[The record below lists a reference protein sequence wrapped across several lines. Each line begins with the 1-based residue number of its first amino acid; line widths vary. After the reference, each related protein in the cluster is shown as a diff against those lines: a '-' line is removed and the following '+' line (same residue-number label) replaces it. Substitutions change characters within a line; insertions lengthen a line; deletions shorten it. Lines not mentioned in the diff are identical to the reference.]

1 MRTTIACERCRAQ
14 FPEFGFLHPDDL
26 EYRQDELSVVQKLR
40 LLVIVAVSHRYSE
53 SYTADIN
60 NKNILFIASEVQKRV
75 TSGPS
80 VALIQTFLILSLCN
94 WGDGDGFNAWMHCGI
109 ATRMAQGLLSTGF
122 ASCGKRETLSEL
134 EKRTLWTCFKMDRLL
149 SCGKRRQAMFS
160 DGDMHFS
167 LPVNDT
173 QFLFGQSPQA
183 APIDDSLKV
192 YGSDDHLVLLIQGL
206 RIWSRVHT
214 WIAEGGRRQPGMTEP
229 EQCPFNETSDWSK
242 MKQDLIKWRQ
252 SQDALMK
259 YPATKVSVHAQRGQ
273 AERFGY
279 INLVYYVSL
288 LFLCREFIPFS
299 PVDEVKPRGPIEPP
313 LLKVRGPDSFWLQN
327 VFDLYDAASQ
337 ISSLLSDLEHVGC
350 PLRTPFSGLCAFSS
364 TLWSIYGAAFPNFMG
379 FTPSQTSDADSQ
391 AERTMAVYI
400 QDAMGDL
407 QLSPA
412 SEPHLMHRSL
422 LTRPETVT
430 SASGVWITLS
440 SGRKILDGCAGA
452 AVAIIG
458 HGNTEVRDAMVEQMS
473 SVSYVHTMAY
483 TTSSAEDLA
492 NYILDGE
499 PFDLTRAYF
508 VGSGSEAM
516 DSAMKLA
523 RQYHVE
529 NGQPQR
535 TKFVSRRQAYHGNT
549 IGAMSMGSF
558 VARRAPYEGA
568 ILLDNVSYVSPAYE
582 YRVRKDEETEQE
594 YAQRLVDELEAE
606 FQAVGPDTIMAFVA
620 ETVGGATA
628 GCISPPAG
636 YFEGVGKVCRKYGIL
651 LILDEVMCGVGRCG
665 TFFAFEQD
673 GDVRPDIVTTGKGLG
688 GGYAPIAATL
698 VHRKIIET
706 LKKGTASF
714 NHGHTYQAH
723 PVSCAAALAIQ
734 KIIRRDNLV
743 TRAATLGARLHKSLV
758 EIFQDLEFVGNIRGR
773 GLFWGIE
780 FVKDKKTKT
789 PFDTKIRFGVKVQ
802 ERAFQL
808 GLAVYPGS
816 GTADGKKGDHV
827 IVSPPL
833 TITEDEMDELLVLLK
848 KAYDDVAAEFS

>member
-1 MRTTIACERCRAQ
+1 MRTTIAFLGQSLGSKRPAKRQRLSVDQSRTDVLGDVWQDVNQVFDQTPRTQVISAINLFRAQ

-60 NKNILFIASEVQKRV
+60 NKNILFIANEVQKRV

-80 VALIQTFLILSLCN
+80 LALIQTFLILSLCN

-173 QFLFGQSPQA
+173 QFLFGQSPQT

-192 YGSDDHLVLLIQGL
+192 YGPDDHLVLLIQGL

-242 MKQDLIKWRQ
+242 MKQDLIKWRE
-252 SQDALMK
+252 SQDTLMK

-313 LLKVRGPDSFWLQN
+313 LLKARGPDSFWLQN

-379 FTPSQTSDADSQ
+379 FTPSQTADADAQ
-391 AERTMAVYI
+391 AERTMAVLYY
-400 QDAMGDL
+400 D
-407 QLSPA
+407 
-412 SEPHLMHRSL
+412 
-422 LTRPETVT
+422 
-430 SASGVWITLS
+430 
-440 SGRKILDGCAGA
+440 
-452 AVAIIG
+452 
-458 HGNTEVRDAMVEQMS
+458 
-473 SVSYVHTMAY
+473 
-483 TTSSAEDLA
+483 
-492 NYILDGE
+492 
-499 PFDLTRAYF
+499 
-508 VGSGSEAM
+508 
-516 DSAMKLA
+516 
-523 RQYHVE
+523 
-529 NGQPQR
+529 
-535 TKFVSRRQAYHGNT
+535 
-549 IGAMSMGSF
+549 
-558 VARRAPYEGA
+558 EG
-568 ILLDNVSYVSPAYE
+568 
-582 YRVRKDEETEQE
+582 
-594 YAQRLVDELEAE
+594 
-606 FQAVGPDTIMAFVA
+606 
-620 ETVGGATA
+620 
-628 GCISPPAG
+628 
-636 YFEGVGKVCRKYGIL
+636 
-651 LILDEVMCGVGRCG
+651 
-665 TFFAFEQD
+665 
-673 GDVRPDIVTTGKGLG
+673 
-688 GGYAPIAATL
+688 
-698 VHRKIIET
+698 
-706 LKKGTASF
+706 
-714 NHGHTYQAH
+714 
-723 PVSCAAALAIQ
+723 
-734 KIIRRDNLV
+734 
-743 TRAATLGARLHKSLV
+743 
-758 EIFQDLEFVGNIRGR
+758 
-773 GLFWGIE
+773 
-780 FVKDKKTKT
+780 
-789 PFDTKIRFGVKVQ
+789 
-802 ERAFQL
+802 
-808 GLAVYPGS
+808 
-816 GTADGKKGDHV
+816 
-827 IVSPPL
+827 
-833 TITEDEMDELLVLLK
+833 
-848 KAYDDVAAEFS
+848 